1 MSRPMTTQCK
11 KLQRMPSPPKR
22 MLPLLRS
29 YASQLGYFE
38 DPFLKCMSKS
48 KPRKM
53 LPIMNRGTWSRV
65 HAYQK
70 MLFAFFALPG
80 PKQVVSFGS
89 GLDTTYF
96 YMKSKFPE
104 AVMKFVEIDFDD
116 IITKKTNI
124 IAKNPVLAKMK
135 EDAGDSYSL
144 IACDLRDNIKL
155 SEEFKKAK
163 LDPKTQT
170 FIMTECVL
178 VYMEPR
184 HSRDLVNFCGKFFET
199 AAILNYEMINPHDA
213 LGKVMIEN
221 VESRGCKLLGLR
233 EIDSLEKEKQRFT
246 DAGFTKVQ
254 GVTMLDFYDN
264 YSDKKERQR
273 IEKIEI
279 FDEFE
284 EWNMLQSHYCLVL
297 GVKGELKLSL

>member
-1 MSRPMTTQCK
+1 MLS
-11 KLQRMPSPPKR
+11 LPKR
-22 MLPLLRS
+22 MLSLYRS

-38 DPFLKCMSKS
+38 DPFLKLMSKS

-53 LPIMNRGTWSRV
+53 LPIINRGTWSRV

-80 PKQVVSFGS
+80 AKQIVSFGS
-89 GLDTTYF
+89 GFDTTYF

-104 AVMKFVEIDFDD
+104 VAMKFVEIDFDD
-116 IITKKTNI
+116 IAAKKANI
-124 IAKNPVLAKMK
+124 ISKNPILATMRK
-135 EDAGDSYSL
+135 DGGDTYFL
-144 IACDLRDNIKL
+144 IPCDLRDIAKL
-155 SEEFKKAK
+155 SEEFKKVK
-163 LDPKTQT
+163 LDPKIPT

-178 VYMEPR
+178 VYMEPQQ
-184 HSRDLVNFCGKFFET
+184 SRDLVKFCGKFFKT

-233 EIDSLEKEKQRFT
+233 EIDSLEKENQRFIE
-246 DAGFTKVQ
+246 AGFTKVQ
-254 GVTMLDFYDN
+254 GVTMLDFYNN
-264 YSDKKERQR
+264 YSDKEEKQR

-297 GVKGELKLSL
+297 GVKGQLELSL